1 MTKFFLISVLLPLIG
16 LSSLVNAQW
25 TQTNGP
31 YGGSI
36 ACVTSDGTNI
46 FAGTREGVF
55 LSINNGSSWTAVNN
69 GLTNPNVSSLAI
81 SGTNIFAGTYDTG
94 GGSDVFLSTN
104 NGTSWTAVNN
114 GLTNTSIVA
123 LTISGTNIFAGTGEG
138 VFLSSNN
145 GSSWTAVNNGL
156 TSTSVYSLVI
166 SGTNIYAGTGGGGVW
181 KRPLSEMLSISET
194 NIALLDFSIYPNP
207 ASEMFTLNMNISNNA
222 DLTLNIYNVMGALI
236 KSETLK
242 QNQQQINTKDLSN
255 GIYLVEIKSKEW
267 SGKQKLIIQR

>member
-81 SGTNIFAGTYDTG
+81 SGTNIFAGTYQ
-94 GGSDVFLSTN
+94 GSGVFLST
-104 NGTSWTAVNN
+104 
-114 GLTNTSIVA
+114 
-123 LTISGTNIFAGTGEG
+123 
-138 VFLSSNN
+138 NN